1 MWTEAIASAHA
12 IKHSIKHL
20 HSFVSHLL
28 FVRKVVVQICS
39 GLGLVHLGP
48 GKIAVMHFVSGTDSL
63 TPKHLCSGL

>member
-1 MWTEAIASAHA
+1 MWTEAIASAHT

-20 HSFVSHLL
+20 QSFVSHLL
-28 FVRKVVVQICS
+28 FVRKVVQICS

-63 TPKHLCSGL
+63 TPKDLCSGL